1 MILKLN
7 QTNMADVSESK
18 WNQISTKCN
27 EQSTS
32 TKADSFT
39 GKGIT
44 SLSRIALK
52 INVIPSITYFLIIV
66 KFCFINTLYKQ
77 LYYIYPMRSFRKCWS
92 TFRTR
97 TFSVWLLL
105 WKDILKLRITTDGGT
120 AVTRFLEETQQVCI
134 FEVITLFSTAIV

>member
-44 SLSRIALK
+44 SLSRIAL
-52 INVIPSITYFLIIV
+52 NVINKCYSVHNIFPYY
-66 KFCFINTLYKQ
+66 FINTLYKQ

-105 WKDILKLRITTDGGT
+105 WKDILKLRITTDAGT

>member
-44 SLSRIALK
+44 SLSRIAL
-52 INVIPSITYFLIIV
+52 NVINKCYSVHNIFPYY
-66 KFCFINTLYKQ
+66 FINTLYKQ

-105 WKDILKLRITTDGGT
+105 WKDILSWNYELQQMEGLLSQGSWKKPNRYVFLR
-120 AVTRFLEETQQVCI
+120 
-134 FEVITLFSTAIV
+134 S